1 MVPEPPT
8 FFTGVVEPP
17 RMTLL
22 VPFDDS
28 PLSRAALRRAS
39 EFAEFMDQEVIALTV
54 VPDDLDYAEERG
66 WLTEQTPFT
75 VEAIA
80 ARLERKATEIAP
92 NARFRHETIEG
103 DDPVSTTTLDVV
115 RKVREVAGEEDTTV
129 LFIGSENAGRVV
141 SPQSSV
147 GSPLSEDDTYD
158 LHIVRQAD

>member
-1 MVPEPPT
+1 
-8 FFTGVVEPP
+8 
-17 RMTLL
+17 MTLL

-39 EFAEFMDQEVIALTV
+39 EFAACMDRELVALTV

-92 NARFRHETIEG
+92 NARFRHETIES

-115 RKVREVAGEEDTTV
+115 RKVRQVAGEEDTTV

-147 GSPLSEDDTYD
+147 GSPLSEDATYD
-158 LHIVRQAD
+158 LHIVRRAD